1 MMCHPSVQRPLIW
14 MLFLLPI
21 RNGEPRS
28 AGAGGAGLPHALS
41 PGLPRVPPR
50 DDEAVLEEG
59 PGREAHLRVHPVLPG
74 RLLHRHGAAVPAR
87 GQPLDQPLGGRG
99 VQHRGPGCGFWG
111 TWVNIQGW
119 GWGRG
124 GAKGG
129 FWANRMKPWWGCTER
144 GIDLKNYST
153 TTQVQKRE
161 EKKYKPAVFRRRG
174 LSLVLDQGTKRWME
188 ESHSSS
194 AADKGADADSHWLA
208 TTLWSQREWISF
220 IFSPFAFK
228 LKAAI
233 WMQRF

>member
-14 MLFLLPI
+14 MLFLLPF

-99 VQHRGPGCGFWG
+99 VQHRGPWCGFWG

-119 GWGRG
+119 GG
-124 GAKGG
+124 GGKG
-129 FWANRMKPWWGCTER
+129 WVLSKQDEALMRLHR
-144 GIDLKNYST
+144 
-153 TTQVQKRE
+153 KRYWS
-161 EKKYKPAVFRRRG
+161 KKLFYN
-174 LSLVLDQGTKRWME
+174 
-188 ESHSSS
+188 HSS
-194 AADKGADADSHWLA
+194 AKKR
-208 TTLWSQREWISF
+208 REKIETRRVQ
-220 IFSPFAFK
+220 A
-228 LKAAI
+228 
-233 WMQRF
+233 